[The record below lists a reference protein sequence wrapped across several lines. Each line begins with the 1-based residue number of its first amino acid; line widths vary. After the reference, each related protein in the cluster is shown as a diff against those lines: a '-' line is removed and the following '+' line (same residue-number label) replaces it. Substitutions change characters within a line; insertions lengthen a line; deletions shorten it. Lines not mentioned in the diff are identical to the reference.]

1 MPNSRLK
8 KRRLTPNATEKKVK
22 TKRVRR
28 DSDPCV
34 SKSDSPSNK
43 CEEEGSEDAYTT
55 LTLKSVLSLSGDLEN
70 ACLLFLAKGQ
80 RVCIKGLANVK
91 VLIGVV
97 NILGSNIGPEHEA
110 VQIFSP
116 SSSSLISLCEFSD
129 AKIKLET
136 KKRTLRETLQKQS
149 SDLIQKAVKRAK
161 KAATVLLI
169 SSLQTVET
177 SFVSSFQ
184 CYEGIFNLD
193 LDKSYALSSTE
204 LALKKRTAAQGF
216 ILLNPESRC
225 NILMI
230 PKEWKGIASSLQN
243 ADEDVPGEVN
253 TPVVLICGGKDVGKS
268 TFARYL
274 TNFLL
279 NSHKEIYFLECD
291 VGQTEFTPPGLISL
305 HKVGTPLFGP
315 PFTHLRQPERSVF
328 FGDNSSK
335 DRPELYVRCIH
346 DVYKTYADHYRGK
359 IPLIVNTQGW
369 VIGMGVNILLDV
381 IRMVNPS
388 HIIQLNYTSE
398 ESVNKN
404 LPAITEEFLMN
415 TPGWAFADDADDE
428 IESVHKDQSDGT
440 VNVDANERR
449 SCSVSFKPVVLQID
463 STSESKGPNPTTSK
477 FSPRD
482 QRSLALLAYFSR
494 TITNNAITEARE
506 VPPAVNVASLM
517 SCIPYQVPWNCLAIH
532 VIHSEV
538 PWNQSLF
545 SVNASVVGLAKM
557 KSDEMHRI
565 GDDNNTPYFVE
576 KSPVAE
582 CIGLGI
588 VRNIDPARK
597 LLYVLTPLPLDRLQQ
612 VNALLKGNIE
622 IPAAIMLS
630 TKQANAPYVSSE
642 FSFDV
647 RGAGSRKI
655 RYNLLRK
662 SLTRAREH
670 QMDDVRKNTVK

>member
-1 MPNSRLK
+1 M
-8 KRRLTPNATEKKVK
+8 
-22 TKRVRR
+22 
-28 DSDPCV
+28 
-34 SKSDSPSNK
+34 
-43 CEEEGSEDAYTT
+43 
-55 LTLKSVLSLSGDLEN
+55 
-70 ACLLFLAKGQ
+70 
-80 RVCIKGLANVK
+80 
-91 VLIGVV
+91 
-97 NILGSNIGPEHEA
+97 
-110 VQIFSP
+110 
-116 SSSSLISLCEFSD
+116 
-129 AKIKLET
+129 
-136 KKRTLRETLQKQS
+136 
-149 SDLIQKAVKRAK
+149 
-161 KAATVLLI
+161 
-169 SSLQTVET
+169 
-177 SFVSSFQ
+177 
-184 CYEGIFNLD
+184 
-193 LDKSYALSSTE
+193 
-204 LALKKRTAAQGF
+204 
-216 ILLNPESRC
+216 
-225 NILMI
+225 
-230 PKEWKGIASSLQN
+230 
-243 ADEDVPGEVN
+243 
-253 TPVVLICGGKDVGKS
+253 
-268 TFARYL
+268 
-274 TNFLL
+274 
-279 NSHKEIYFLECD
+279 
-291 VGQTEFTPPGLISL
+291 
-305 HKVGTPLFGP
+305 
-315 PFTHLRQPERSVF
+315 
-328 FGDNSSK
+328 
-335 DRPELYVRCIH
+335 
-346 DVYKTYADHYRGK
+346 
-359 IPLIVNTQGW
+359 
-369 VIGMGVNILLDV
+369 
-381 IRMVNPS
+381 
-388 HIIQLNYTSE
+388 
-398 ESVNKN
+398 
-404 LPAITEEFLMN
+404 
-415 TPGWAFADDADDE
+415 
-428 IESVHKDQSDGT
+428 
-440 VNVDANERR
+440 
-449 SCSVSFKPVVLQID
+449 SFKPVVLQID

-545 SVNASVVGLAKM
+545 SINASVVGLAKM